1 MDVFLAQAEKAGAGT
16 AVTAPTDVVLDPEL
30 NALEPDLLFIARERL
45 SVIVTEINVRG
56 AADLVI
62 EVLSP

>member
-1 MDVFLAQAEKAGAGT
+1 M
-16 AVTAPTDVVLDPEL
+16 TAPTDVVLDPEL

-45 SVIVTEINVRG
+45 SVIVTESNVRG